1 MMTDHTIG
9 LIGIGLLGTAMAE
22 RLRNSGI
29 KILGYDIAETRCQEL
44 GSSGARV
51 AHSASQVAEECAFVL
66 LSLPHSGVVRE
77 VVAQLPVKEM
87 RNHTIIDTTTGDPV
101 TSAQL
106 AESLQS
112 SDIGYLDATVA
123 GSSEQ
128 ARRGDIV
135 IMAGGKPEIVEK
147 SRWLLD
153 LLAKNVFQIGP
164 AGSGA
169 RMKLVVNLVLG
180 LNRAV
185 LAEGISLAE
194 RCGLDTNMAL
204 EILKAGAAYSAV
216 MDNKGEKMVNGD
228 FSPQAR
234 LAQHLKD
241 VDLIL
246 QLAAQ
251 SNLSAPLSETHRLL
265 LLKAVE
271 NGYGDAD
278 NSAVIRAYHDT

>member
-1 MMTDHTIG
+1 MMPDHTIG

-22 RLRNSGI
+22 RLRHSGTQV
-29 KILGYDIAETRCQEL
+29 LGYDIVDTRCHEL
-44 GSSGARV
+44 GSSGGRV
-51 AHSASQVAEECAFVL
+51 AQSAAEVAEECPFVL
-66 LSLPHSGVVRE
+66 LSLPHSGSVCE
-77 VVAQLPVKEM
+77 VVAELPIKKM
-87 RNHTIIDTTTGDPV
+87 RNHTIIDTTTGDPA

-106 AESLQS
+106 AESLES
-112 SDIGYLDATVA
+112 SGIGYVDATVA

-153 LLAKNVFQIGP
+153 RLAENVFEIGP

-204 EILKAGAAYSAV
+204 EVLKAGAAYSAV
-216 MDNKGEKMVNGD
+216 MDTKGEKMVKGD

-246 QLAAQ
+246 QLADQ
-251 SNLSAPLSETHRLL
+251 SKLPAPLSETHRLL
-265 LLKAVE
+265 LQKAVE
-271 NGYGDAD
+271 HGYGDAD
-278 NSAVIRAYHDT
+278 NSAVIRAYRDA

>member
-22 RLRNSGI
+22 RLQNSGM
-29 KILGYDIAETRCQEL
+29 KVFGYDIVAARCQEL
-44 GSSGARV
+44 DSFGGRV
-51 AHSASQVAEECAFVL
+51 AQSASQVAEECSFVL
-66 LSLPHSGVVRE
+66 LSLPHSGVVRDVIAE
-77 VVAQLPVKEM
+77 LPVKKM
-87 RNHTIIDTTTGDPV
+87 RNHIIIDTTTGDPA

-106 AESLQS
+106 AESLKS
-112 SDIGYLDATVA
+112 SNIGYLDATVA

-135 IMAGGKPEIVEK
+135 IMVGGEAEIFEK

-153 LLAKNVFQIGP
+153 LLAVNVFQIGP

-194 RCGLDTNMAL
+194 RCGLDTQMAL

-216 MDNKGEKMVNGD
+216 MDNKGEKMVNRD
-228 FSPQAR
+228 FSTQAR

-251 SNLSAPLSETHRLL
+251 SDLSAPLSEAHRLL

-271 NGYGDAD
+271 QGYGNAD

>member
-1 MMTDHTIG
+1 VI
-9 LIGIGLLGTAMAE
+9 
-22 RLRNSGI
+22 
-29 KILGYDIAETRCQEL
+29 
-44 GSSGARV
+44 
-51 AHSASQVAEECAFVL
+51 
-66 LSLPHSGVVRE
+66 
-77 VVAQLPVKEM
+77 AQLPVKEM

-128 ARRGDIV
+128 ARHGDIV
-135 IMAGGKPEIVEK
+135 IMAGGKPEIIEK

-251 SNLSAPLSETHRLL
+251 SNLLAPLSETHRLL

-278 NSAVIRAYHDT
+278 NSAVIRAYRDT